1 VKSQKSL
8 FIYVW
13 APPNNDVINFSFV
26 ILCYSLGLINLNI
39 VEINDFCDPHISG
52 SIEFIVNSSLSLIPS
67 FFGNYANKSGCP
79 LHSYANLF
87 VVKYVE
93 YVQSTNSIS
102 FINKHGCLPSIT
114 FFN

>member
-1 VKSQKSL
+1 M

-26 ILCYSLGLINLNI
+26 ILSNSLGLMCLNI
-39 VEINDFCDPHISG
+39 VEMNDFCDPHISG
-52 SIEFIVNSSLSLIPS
+52 SIEFIVNSSLSLIPN
-67 FFGNYANKSGCP
+67 FLGKYANKSGYA
-79 LHSYANLF
+79 LHSYANLL